1 VITLVGKARYYDG
14 LDVMQFHFFPN
25 NPFTSAGILP
35 ATTAK
40 PVLPIGNVTDVVFHS
55 IRLEWGC
62 SAVEKKTKYYVETSL

>member
-1 VITLVGKARYYDG
+1 
-14 LDVMQFHFFPN
+14 MQFHFFPN

-62 SAVEKKTKYYVETSL
+62 SAVEKKTK